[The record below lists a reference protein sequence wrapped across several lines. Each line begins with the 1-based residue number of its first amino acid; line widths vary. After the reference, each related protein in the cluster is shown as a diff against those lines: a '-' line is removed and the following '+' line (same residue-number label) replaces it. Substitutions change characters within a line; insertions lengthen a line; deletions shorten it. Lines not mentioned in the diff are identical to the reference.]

1 MLDSLIAFI
10 NKYITRNGNNE
21 ITGPVLNDVL
31 IRIANILGSKVDKVE
46 GKGLSTQDYTTAD
59 RNKLNGV
66 EDGAQVNIING
77 VEVNGSALTPTPEG
91 IIDIEIPVNVSEL
104 DNDKNYQTREDVEL
118 SVVGAKFNLADGI
131 ITFTRMNGTTFIID
145 LPTEM
150 IVKSGYYDGTTSE
163 IVLVLADDT
172 EIRVPVSKLVNE
184 YYGDDSTIELYSD
197 SNDGY
202 KFKFKISEAY
212 RRKIDGAE
220 QTANMV
226 KTISESATDVQYP
239 SAKAVWNSVKGL
251 ATNVQAFTQAGT
263 RDEIK
268 SGETISVIFGKIKKW
283 LADLKAVAFSGSYN
297 DLSNRPEIGNGT
309 ITITQNG
316 AAKGSFTTNQT
327 GNTTIDLSD
336 ENTTYGIGNASTAGL
351 VKSDSSN
358 VEIRNDGKM
367 IARRADLADYAKYGV
382 RGFNASKANSAI
394 KYALFGVVGL
404 PLSGENDLYFSCT
417 IEVQGAA
424 AGSPLLGKYN
434 VFIHAKGDTTYSGQI
449 GCVYTSNGVS
459 DIIIGEVVRSGAN
472 SQGMLYLWANVSH
485 LTTTQEAYNVS
496 VHGDINNDLEVRQN
510 VHTTSIPY
518 YSGVLLNPEL
528 CNTITISNITG
539 LQSELNTKVTKI
551 PLPTT
556 ANTSAVY
563 VKIATVK
570 LTSASNRTAQAII
583 SGTGAIGGIVK
594 DVAIVSIC
602 GRTTNGTEHIRLLKL
617 DKASYSWTI
626 ECGYVKGNDSI
637 DFYLQLGIYNGNS
650 SLIPIS
656 EDGAS
661 FDTIF
666 TATTTKPSGWVD
678 GSVGSV
684 YSDFNKPTFD
694 ITSEGTYDVTDNTFI
709 VTSRT
714 DGLATNKTIYRRPA
728 TFFWNYIKDKI
739 SSVLGLTATNYNGI
753 ASKATADESG
763 NNIQDGYTQKINVGS
778 NDAADAGWI
787 LLCEMTG
794 ISYAQ
799 MIVYPYNV
807 FNLAIE
813 EPMFIS
819 AMSSGYSINM
829 IILNDFNNLV
839 KVCKIENGLFRIY
852 VNGAENLRYRGS
864 FFSRY
869 SRVTLGTSEQVAI
882 PTLPGNEVEVER
894 EYYRKL
900 SGCLELTDSNLA
912 TYFNSS
918 TGVLTI
924 PNGVT
929 TVLFNTSSTKKVSN
943 IVGGCAVNGYRL
955 TIAGRWLPVQK
966 TSSSTT
972 GCFSSYIY
980 GYRAGASGTSFDGA
994 SNRLTEAFEDFI
1006 YFKGVW
1012 YSKAY

>member
-91 IIDIEIPVNVSEL
+91 IIDIEIPVKVSEL
-104 DNDKNYQTREDVEL
+104 TNDKNYQTREDVEL

-150 IVKSGYYDGTTSE
+150 IVKSGYYDGDTGE
-163 IVLVLADDT
+163 IVLVLADNT

-184 YYGDDSTIELYSD
+184 YYGDNSTIELYSD

-212 RRKIDGAE
+212 KRKIDGSE

-226 KTISESATDVQYP
+226 KTISESATDAQYP

-297 DLSNRPEIGNGT
+297 DLSNRPTIGNGT

-316 AAKGSFTTNQT
+316 ATKGSFTTNQT
-327 GNTTIDLSD
+327 DNATIDLSD

-358 VEIRNDGKM
+358 VEIQRDGKM

-382 RGFNASKANSAI
+382 RGFKASKANSAI

-404 PLSGENDLYFSCT
+404 PLSGETDLYFSCT

-424 AGSPLLGKYN
+424 SGASLLGKYN
-434 VFIHAKGDTTYSGQI
+434 VFMHAKDDTTYNGQI

-459 DIIIGEVVRSGAN
+459 DIIIGEVVRSSAN

-485 LTTTQEAYNVS
+485 LTTTQEAYNIS
-496 VHGDINNDLEVRQN
+496 IYGDINNDLEIRQN
-510 VHTTSIPY
+510 VHTTAIPY
-518 YSGVLLNPEL
+518 YSGVLINPEL
-528 CNTITISNITG
+528 H
-539 LQSELNTKVTKI
+539 
-551 PLPTT
+551 
-556 ANTSAVY
+556 
-563 VKIATVK
+563 
-570 LTSASNRTAQAII
+570 
-583 SGTGAIGGIVK
+583 
-594 DVAIVSIC
+594 VS
-602 GRTTNGTEHIRLLKL
+602 
-617 DKASYSWTI
+617 
-626 ECGYVKGNDSI
+626 
-637 DFYLQLGIYNGNS
+637 
-650 SLIPIS
+650 
-656 EDGAS
+656 
-661 FDTIF
+661 
-666 TATTTKPSGWVD
+666 
-678 GSVGSV
+678 
-684 YSDFNKPTFD
+684 KPTLD
-694 ITSEGTYDVTDNTFI
+694 ITDEGDSDVTDNTFI
-709 VTSRT
+709 LTSQT

-728 TFFWNYIKDKI
+728 TFLWNYIKSKI
-739 SSVLGLTATNYNGI
+739 SSVLGLTASTYKGVADNSVNLGGTHYYRNNSGLYQLIGEFAIDYVAYHDKSCALLVQGLHNTNNGDTLLFNVSYSTNANSYAAATIVCSLGSVSDSNRINILYGELIQPTADKKGALKVYLKQYTHAYSGYQVSLLSNRENLFKRSGQYLYKSVLPAEGGTLISPIYRSYTPNDGGGYNI
-753 ASKATADESG
+753 AST
-763 NNIQDGYTQKINVGS
+763 
-778 NDAADAGWI
+778 
-787 LLCEMTG
+787 
-794 ISYAQ
+794 
-799 MIVYPYNV
+799 
-807 FNLAIE
+807 
-813 EPMFIS
+813 
-819 AMSSGYSINM
+819 
-829 IILNDFNNLV
+829 
-839 KVCKIENGLFRIY
+839 
-852 VNGAENLRYRGS
+852 
-864 FFSRY
+864 
-869 SRVTLGTSEQVAI
+869 
-882 PTLPGNEVEVER
+882 
-894 EYYRKL
+894 YRKL
-900 SGCLELTDSNLA
+900 SGCLELTDSNLS

-918 TGVLTI
+918 TGALTI

-929 TVLFNTSSTKKVSN
+929 TILFNTSSTKKVSN
-943 IVGGCAVNGYRL
+943 IVGTCAVNGYRL
-955 TIAGRWLPVQK
+955 TIAGQWLPVQK

-994 SNRLTEAFEDFI
+994 TNRLTEAFEDFI
-1006 YFKGVW
+1006 YFNGVW